1 MPSETTTRRKFL
13 LAAITTSTAMSC
25 GFNLSVI
32 RSGVAWAEA
41 SPDMSPESIKSL
53 MLMARSLFP
62 HAGLADNVYAEIVD
76 GMLSASADDP
86 ALDSVL
92 GQAVSALDAASDK
105 DFFELTEQSQL
116 QVMNSL
122 SESEFFEAIVN
133 QVRLRLYSHSKLW
146 AVIGYPGSSVEY
158 GGYLERGFN
167 DIDWLPED
175 A

>member
-1 MPSETTTRRKFL
+1 MSSETTTRRRFL
-13 LAAITTSTAMSC
+13 LAAITTSTVMSC
-25 GFNLSVI
+25 GFNLGVI

-41 SPDMSPESIKSL
+41 SPDMSSESIKSL
-53 MLMARSLFP
+53 IHMARSLFP
-62 HAGLADNVYAEIVD
+62 HADLADDVYTEIVD
-76 GMLSASADDP
+76 GMLAASADDP
-86 ALDSVL
+86 TLDSVL
-92 GQAVSALDAASDK
+92 GQAVNALAAASDK
-105 DFFELTEQSQL
+105 DFFDLTEETQL

-122 SESEFFEAIVN
+122 SESKFFQAIVN
-133 QVRLRLYSHSKLW
+133 QVRLRLYSHPKLW